1 MLVCHCLRVFDR
13 TIKECVR
20 DGACSQAE
28 VTAACGAGSRC
39 GGCRSS
45 IAAIVDRE
53 VVASVVGAA
62 ATETDERVAA

>member
-13 TIKECVR
+13 TIRQCVR
-20 DGACSQAE
+20 DGAATPAA

-45 IAAIVDRE
+45 IEAIVSRSVDRE
-53 VVASVVGAA
+53 VDDGDS
-62 ATETDERVAA
+62 TKECVAA

>member
-13 TIKECVR
+13 TIRQCVR
-20 DGACSQAE
+20 DGAATPAA

-45 IAAIVDRE
+45 IEAIVDCEDPR
-53 VVASVVGAA
+53 
-62 ATETDERVAA
+62 TDDGDSTKECVAA

>member
-13 TIKECVR
+13 TIRQCVR
-20 DGACSQAE
+20 DGAASQPA

-45 IAAIVDRE
+45 IEAIVECEIDDGDSTKE
-53 VVASVVGAA
+53 C
-62 ATETDERVAA
+62 VAA

>member
-13 TIKECVR
+13 TIRQCVR
-20 DGACSQAE
+20 DGAATQPA

-45 IAAIVDRE
+45 IAAIVERE
-53 VVASVVGAA
+53 IDDDS
-62 ATETDERVAA
+62 TKECVAA